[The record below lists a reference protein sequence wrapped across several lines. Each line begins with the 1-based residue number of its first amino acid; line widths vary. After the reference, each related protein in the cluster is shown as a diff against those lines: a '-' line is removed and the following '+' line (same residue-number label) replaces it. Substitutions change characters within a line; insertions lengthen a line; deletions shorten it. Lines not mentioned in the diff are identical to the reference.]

1 MVAAA
6 IAIAQILRPPQPFM
20 GFDFLAK
27 GDIVEVRVET
37 KACFDHL
44 IDSFRFEQRDQL
56 TVQVKTGDDSLASR
70 GGNLDVPWLEYQRPV
85 TEEEIKGLTSYVLF
99 LQERRKGGCTTSVFI
114 ELTHWRN
121 GHLFAEEHLID
132 RTCRVDNL
140 RVDAKR
146 VRDLKFRPELD
157 FVIPF
162 YALTE

>member
-37 KACFDHL
+37 KACFDHTL
-44 IDSFRFEQRDQL
+44 LAFRFELGDHL
-56 TVQVKTGDDSLASR
+56 TVQVKTGDARLASR
-70 GGNLDVPWLEYQRPV
+70 GANLDAPWSEYRREV
-85 TEEEIKGLTSYVLF
+85 TEDEIKGLTSYVLF
-99 LQERRKGGCTTSVFI
+99 LQERRKGGCTTAVFI

-121 GHLFAEEHLID
+121 GLLFAEEHFID

>member
-37 KACFDHL
+37 RACFAHL
-44 IDSFRFEQRDQL
+44 IDSFRFEQGDRL
-56 TVQVKTGDDSLASR
+56 TVRVTGDSSLGSR
-70 GGNLDVPWLEYQRPV
+70 GGNLNTPWSEYRREV
-85 TEEEIKGLTSYVLF
+85 TAEEVKGLTSYVLF
-99 LQERRKGGCTTSVFI
+99 LQERRKGGCTTAVFI
-114 ELTHWRN
+114 DLRHWRN
-121 GHLFAEEHLID
+121 GLLFAEEHLID
-132 RTCRVDNL
+132 QTCRVDNL
-140 RVDAKR
+140 RVDARR
-146 VRDLKFRPELD
+146 VRDLKIRPELN